1 MRAYR
6 RNFRPYYEQYKGST
20 NQKTGDS
27 MVSPEKKLK
36 KFLLI
41 LGITGAVYGAFRYHF
56 TPRGSLF
63 MCVWDGAISASV
75 GQVPLEPHCG
85 AVSGGDAPS
94 AGVACRRDRTSG
106 DVMPCFRTPLR
117 GRQHGGEPDGAFYP
131 EISGLAFRP

>member
-1 MRAYR
+1 MEKTDYEIVPMRAYR
-6 RNFRPYYEQYKGST
+6 GNFRPYYEQYKGST

-36 KFLLI
+36 KFL
-41 LGITGAVYGAFRYHF
+41 
-56 TPRGSLF
+56 
-63 MCVWDGAISASV
+63 CVWDGAISASV

-106 DVMPCFRTPLR
+106 DVMPCFRTPLC

>member
-6 RNFRPYYEQYKGST
+6 GNFRPYYEQYKGST

-41 LGITGAVYGAFRYHF
+41 LGITGCGIRSVPLSF

-63 MCVWDGAISASV
+63 MCIWDGAVSAAVS
-75 GQVPLEPHCG
+75 QVLLEPHCG
-85 AVSGGDAPS
+85 AASGEDALS

-106 DVMPCFRTPLR
+106 AVMPCFRTPLR

>member
-1 MRAYR
+1 MSAYR
-6 RNFRPYYEQYKGST
+6 GNFRPYYEQYKGST

-41 LGITGAVYGAFRYHF
+41 LGITGCGIRSVPLFV
-56 TPRGSLF
+56 TPRDSLF
-63 MCVWDGAISASV
+63 MCIWDGSVSAPV
-75 GQVPLEPHCG
+75 GPVPLEPHCG

-106 DVMPCFRTPLR
+106 DVMPCFRTLLR